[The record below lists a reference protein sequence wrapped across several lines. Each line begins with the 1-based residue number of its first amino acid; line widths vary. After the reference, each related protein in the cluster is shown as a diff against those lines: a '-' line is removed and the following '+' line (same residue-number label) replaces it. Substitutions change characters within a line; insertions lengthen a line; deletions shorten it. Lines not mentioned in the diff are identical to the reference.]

1 MPNIREA
8 SIEDVGEI
16 NRVSA
21 FLGYSPMSRAESKK
35 CVQDLLDSNTD
46 VIWVCEDN
54 ARIVGWIHVF
64 VALRLASHP
73 FAEIGGLVV
82 DESCRRSGIGKRLV
96 ETAMQWAGQQKL
108 SLRVRCN
115 SERQEANRFYRHLGF
130 DVQKTQ
136 IVYEKCSS

>member
-1 MPNIREA
+1 MPIIREA
-8 SIEDVGEI
+8 SIEDVDEI

-21 FLGYSPMSRAESKK
+21 FLGYTRMSKAESKK

-46 VIWVCEDN
+46 VIWVCEEN

-64 VALRLASHP
+64 VALRLASHQ
-73 FAEIGGLVV
+73 FAEIGGLAV
-82 DESCRRSGIGKRLV
+82 DESYRRSGIGKRLV
-96 ETAMQWAGQQKL
+96 EAAMQWAGQQEL

-115 SERQEANRFYRHLGF
+115 SERQEANRFYRSLGF

-136 IVYEKCSS
+136 IVYEKSSS